1 MPTKNPH
8 ELRSAESLYTPEEAA
23 SVLGKSRT
31 FVYDEINAGRLRS
44 VKVGRSRRIVA
55 SDLSD
60 YIRSRHS
67 EPPRGSAS

>member
-1 MPTKNPH
+1 MTSTH
-8 ELRSAESLYTPEEAA
+8 GDERATRESLYTPEEAA

-67 EPPRGSAS
+67 EPPRGTAS

>member
-1 MPTKNPH
+1 MSTTNHH
-8 ELRSAESLYTPEEAA
+8 EPRPAESLYTAEEAA

-31 FVYDEINAGRLRS
+31 FIYDEINAGRLRS

-60 YIRSRHS
+60 YIRGRHS
-67 EPPRGSAS
+67 APPRGSAS

>member
-1 MPTKNPH
+1 MSTKNHH
-8 ELRSAESLYTPEEAA
+8 EPRPAESLYTPEEAA

-31 FVYDEINAGRLRS
+31 FIYDEINAGRLRS

-60 YIRSRHS
+60 YIRDRHS
-67 EPPRGSAS
+67 EPPHGSAS

>member
-1 MPTKNPH
+1 MTTRNHSETK
-8 ELRSAESLYTPEEAA
+8 SSESLYTPEEAA

-31 FVYDEINAGRLRS
+31 FIYDEINAGRLRS

-60 YIRSRHS
+60 YIRGRRSA
-67 EPPRGSAS
+67 PPRGSAS